1 MPLTAEQ
8 LAYFKDRLLKEKARL
23 TEELKTLG
31 HKGSEGGFE
40 ANYPE
45 TGGDSED
52 DNSLEMTE
60 LADNEAIVGRLES
73 DLRDV
78 EKALKAM
85 ENGTYGICKYT
96 GKDIDI
102 RRLEAR
108 PTSLS
113 SIEAKKALTQEL

>member
-1 MPLTAEQ
+1 MPLTSEQ
-8 LAYFKDRLLKEKARL
+8 IAHFKDRLLKEKARL
-23 TEELKTLG
+23 TDELKDLG
-31 HKGSEGGFE
+31 GSNSIAQEKDAEGR
-40 ANYPE
+40 
-45 TGGDSED
+45 SED
-52 DNSLEMTE
+52 DNSVELTE
-60 LADNEAIVGRLES
+60 IVDNEAITERLES

-78 EKALKAM
+78 EKALKAI

-108 PTSLS
+108 PTSLT

>member
-1 MPLTAEQ
+1 MPLTSEQ
-8 LAYFKDRLLKEKARL
+8 IASFKERLLKEKARL

-31 HKGSEGGFE
+31 HKDKEGHFE

-45 TGGDSED
+45 SGGNSED

-60 LADNEAIVGRLES
+60 LVDNEAILGRMES

-78 EKALKAM
+78 EKALKAI
-85 ENGTYGICKYT
+85 EDGTYGICKYT
-96 GKDIDI
+96 GKDIDL

>member
-1 MPLTAEQ
+1 MPLTPEQ
-8 LAYFKDRLLKEKARL
+8 ITYFKERLLKEQARL
-23 TEELKTLG
+23 LDELKALG
-31 HKGSEGGFE
+31 HKTEGHYE

-45 TGGDSED
+45 SGGDSED

-60 LADNEAIVGRLES
+60 LADNEAIVTRLES

-78 EKALKAM
+78 DKALAAIEK
-85 ENGTYGICKYT
+85 GTYGICKYT
-96 GKDIDI
+96 GKDINL

-113 SIEAKKALTQEL
+113 SIEAKKTLTQEF